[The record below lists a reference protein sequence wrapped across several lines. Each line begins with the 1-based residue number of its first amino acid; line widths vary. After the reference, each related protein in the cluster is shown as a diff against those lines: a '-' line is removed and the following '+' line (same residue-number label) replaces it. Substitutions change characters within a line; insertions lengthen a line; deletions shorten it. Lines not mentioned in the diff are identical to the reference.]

1 MIVLLFFWGM
11 FANIITYL
19 VFMDG
24 LFMLIIGVG
33 IMVLRKTRPNAD
45 RPYRT
50 LGYPVTPIL
59 FILISLF
66 FTLATLIAKPVQA
79 LAAFGCMLAGVPFY
93 VYFRKR
99 NKNQNSLKAIDLT

>member
-1 MIVLLFFWGM
+1 
-11 FANIITYL
+11 
-19 VFMDG
+19 MDG
-24 LFMLIIGVG
+24 LLMLIIGVG

-50 LGYPVTPIL
+50 LGYPVTQIL

-66 FTLATLIAKPVQA
+66 FTLSTLIAKPVQPLSA
-79 LAAFGCMLAGVPFY
+79 FACMVAAVPFY

-99 NKNQNSLKAIDLT
+99 KFNQTA

>member
-1 MIVLLFFWGM
+1 
-11 FANIITYL
+11 
-19 VFMDG
+19 
-24 LFMLIIGVG
+24 
-33 IMVLRKTRPNAD
+33 MVLRKTRPNAD

-79 LAAFGCMLAGVPFY
+79 QAGKQLV
-93 VYFRKR
+93 RR
-99 NKNQNSLKAIDLT
+99 LRR